1 MTTLLRHREKV
12 LAHAEQQLASQGKA
26 SASELLTLYKK
37 FLKIENH
44 RLRLKHYAGGG
55 GLEIAQQRASL
66 VDIVLRHLYD
76 GAVEGKKQP
85 KAGMG
90 IALVAVGGY
99 GRGEL
104 NPYSDVDIMF
114 LHEGATVPR
123 EIGSIIESI
132 LYTLWDVGFKVGH
145 ASRSIEGA
153 IRQANV
159 DMLSK
164 TSLLETRFIAG
175 DARLCARFKTE
186 FEKKCVAG
194 HEKEYIAQRIE
205 NQTERHEKNGC
216 TVYMQEPNIK
226 SGCGSLRDYQNILW
240 IAFFTKRV
248 GSLSELVDLKLL
260 ADSDRRKLERAYDFM
275 LRIRTELHYL
285 NKRACDTLSHVFQ
298 LQVATKLGYSDK
310 NPLRRIET
318 FMREY
323 YQYARTLYQI
333 TETLSDRLCASE
345 EETARS
351 GVMRFL
357 QRKKK
362 QEHFDGF
369 YIAQNQIFPESR
381 EIFKEDP
388 FRMMR
393 AFQHAQQRGADFSAD
408 LLTLLRRRAHL
419 VDRTYC
425 YARRSRE
432 TFAAIL
438 SRKGQV
444 GRILRKMHECDF
456 LGRYI
461 PEFGALTCL
470 VQHEFFHRYTA
481 DEHTLVCIEKLD
493 ELIDTDAPR
502 LLGYRDLFT
511 KLEDPFILYL
521 SLLLHDTGKASNARY
536 HAEASAMF
544 ANRVAIRLQLS
555 PERRKMLIFLV
566 DNHMLL
572 SGTSQRRNVE
582 DPATISE
589 FAALVRT
596 PQYLDAL
603 MLLTLADGMGVGED
617 TWSDWK
623 ESLVW
628 QLYRSTTRFLAE
640 GDAFFRQREEEREA
654 SRKTVF
660 KNLGE
665 TYGEEVEA
673 HFHCM
678 PDSYFQAFD
687 QTAIASHVRLFRS
700 FFEMRMESDALGLA
714 PAVRWVVH
722 PERGHSEIW
731 VCTWDRKNLLAK
743 IAGSIASANLNI
755 LSADIFTR
763 SDNLVLDIFRV
774 CNTKFEAVT
783 DAREIEFMERTLIA
797 ALSEEE
803 FDFAPLLAK
812 ARQRNVFYWQQ
823 ELEFPTRIVIDSDAH
838 PTFTLVDIQTPDRMG
853 LLYDILKGFGE
864 AGLNIALSR
873 IATEKGAAMDTFYV
887 TTPDGRKV
895 KDRPTIM
902 RLQKLLQKATEQRQG
917 KTAEG

>member
-12 LAHAEQQLASQGKA
+12 LAHAEQQLASQGKT
-26 SASELLTLYKK
+26 SDSELLTLYKK

-55 GLEIAQQRASL
+55 GLEIAQQRANL
-66 VDIVLRHLYD
+66 LDIVLRHLYD
-76 GAVEGKKQP
+76 AAAEGKKAKQ
-85 KAGMG
+85 GMG
-90 IALVAVGGY
+90 IALVAIGGY

-104 NPYSDVDIMF
+104 NPFSDVDIMF
-114 LHEGATVPR
+114 LHEAATMPP
-123 EIGSIIESI
+123 EIGAIIESI

-153 IRQANV
+153 IKQANV

-164 TSLLETRFIAG
+164 TALLETRFIAG
-175 DARLCARFKTE
+175 DAKLCNRFKAE

-205 NQTERHEKNGC
+205 NQAERHQKNGC
-216 TVYMQEPNIK
+216 TVYMQEPNVK
-226 SGCGSLRDYQNILW
+226 SGCGSLRDYQNLIW
-240 IAFFTKRV
+240 IAFFTKRTS
-248 GSLSELVDLKLL
+248 SLSDLVDLKLL
-260 ADSDRRKLERAYDFM
+260 AESDRRKLDRAYDF
-275 LRIRTELHYL
+275 LHRVRTELHYL
-285 NKRACDTLSHVFQ
+285 NKRACDTLSHVYQ
-298 LQVATKLGYSDK
+298 LQVATKLGYSEK

-318 FMREY
+318 FMRDY
-323 YQYARTLYQI
+323 YQHARLLFQI
-333 TETLSDRLCASE
+333 SETLSRRLCSSDE
-345 EETARS
+345 EAARS

-369 YIAQNQIFPESR
+369 YISENMIFPESR

-393 AFQHAQQRGADFSAD
+393 VFQHAQQRGADFSAD
-408 LLTLLRRRAHL
+408 MLTLLRRRAHL

-425 YARRSRE
+425 YARASRE

-444 GRILRKMHECDF
+444 GRILRKMHEVDF

-493 ELIDTDAPR
+493 SLIDTEVPR
-502 LLGYRDLFT
+502 LQGYRELFT
-511 KLEDPFILYL
+511 KLEDPFLLYL
-521 SLLLHDTGKASNARY
+521 ALILHDTGKASTARY

-544 ANRVAIRLQLS
+544 ANRVAARLQLPS
-555 PERRKMLIFLV
+555 ERRKELIFLV

-572 SGTSQRRNVE
+572 SDTAQRRNVE

-589 FAALVRT
+589 FAALVLNQ
-596 PQYLDAL
+596 QYLDAL
-603 MLLTLADGMGVGED
+603 MLLTLADGMGVGNEN

-628 QLYRSTTRFLAE
+628 QLYRSTSRFLAE
-640 GDAFFRQREEEREA
+640 GDAFFRQREAEREQ
-654 SRKTVF
+654 SRLAVF
-660 KNLGE
+660 KKLGE

-687 QTAIASHVRLFRS
+687 QAAVTSHVRLFRS
-700 FFEMRMESDALGLA
+700 FFETRLESEALGLA
-714 PAVRWVVH
+714 PAVRWVPH
-722 PERGHSEIW
+722 PERGHSELW

-743 IAGSIASANLNI
+743 IAGSIAAANLNI

-763 SDNLVLDIFRV
+763 TDDLVLDIFRV
-774 CNTKFEAVT
+774 CNTQFEAVT
-783 DAREIEFMERTLIA
+783 DKREIELVERTLIA
-797 ALSEEE
+797 ALSEE
-803 FDFAPLLAK
+803 DFNFVPLHAK
-812 ARQRNVFYWQQ
+812 ARQRSLFQLQQ

-853 LLYDILKGFGE
+853 LLYEILKGFG
-864 AGLNIALSR
+864 AVDVNIALSR

-887 TTPDGRKV
+887 TTPDGKKIR
-895 KDRPTIM
+895 DRETIVQ
-902 RLQKLLQKATEQRQG
+902 LQKCLQKATQQRQG
-917 KTAEG
+917 AK